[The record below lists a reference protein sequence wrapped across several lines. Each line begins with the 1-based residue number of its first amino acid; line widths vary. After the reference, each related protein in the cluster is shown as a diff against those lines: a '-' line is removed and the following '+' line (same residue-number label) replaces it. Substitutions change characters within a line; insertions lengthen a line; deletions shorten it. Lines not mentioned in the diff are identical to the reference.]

1 MSMFGMF
8 GSKSSGGGGA
18 AGGRSPPDDEDEEM
32 VDDEQYDEQY
42 DYGEEEEDLGD
53 EERTTVIAD
62 FDPSALER
70 GAKALKQIDKS
81 ENSKMALQLAMAQ
94 ERTKQEKARLRAHE
108 LEAHNL
114 QRREEVARQEHQLKS
129 QSEQEKQQQ
138 WKERFNAE
146 TKQKEQMQQ
155 RALQEKRQTN
165 EEWLK
170 QQKALFD
177 EQQKL
182 KRETEKAI
190 EEEKRR
196 TMDYQAKLDRDTVK
210 IRAKAE
216 SEGEIKRERENED
229 VKLRMMKGKM
239 TEERETKMQLRMENL
254 KYYAEFAK
262 GVRDVITDPVK
273 LPLLVG
279 GVSGMAL
286 GIYGARMATGVIGKY
301 IESHIGKPV
310 LVRDTSRIG
319 WHDYTPGR
327 LWSRL
332 TDPSKGKKENWLEG
346 VILAPSI
353 SNKIEFIGRS
363 TEKVRENKAPYR
375 HLLIHG
381 PPGTGKTLFART
393 LAQNS
398 GLDYAVVTGGDF
410 APLGSTAVTE
420 LHKVFDWAERSRK
433 GTILFIDEADA
444 FLRKGRGD
452 KNSMSEDMRN
462 ALSAFLYRTGTETT
476 KFMVVL
482 ATNLPGTLD
491 NAVLDRV
498 DEVVHFPLPELE
510 ERERMLKHYFEVYI
524 KNPTV
529 GTTIVTKGFNEDPK
543 LWSRLATKTQ
553 GFSGRQI
560 AKYLIHVQAT
570 VYGGMEK
577 SLTPALMEQILV
589 AHLATRLA
597 PELGVQELDI
607 QVS

>member
-1 MSMFGMF
+1 MFGMF
-8 GSKSSGGGGA
+8 GSKSGGA
-18 AGGRSPPDDEDEEM
+18 AGGRPPPDGDDVDDEIVDNEGWGDEEFGEDNYGDDEDELEPS
-32 VDDEQYDEQY
+32 D
-42 DYGEEEEDLGD
+42 
-53 EERTTVIAD
+53 RTQVIAD
-62 FDPSALER
+62 FDPTALER
-70 GAKALKQIDKS
+70 GAKALKQIDRS
-81 ENSKMALQLAMAQ
+81 ENSKMALKLAMAQ
-94 ERTKQEKARLRAHE
+94 ERTKQENARLRAHE
-108 LEAHNL
+108 LEAMNL
-114 QRREEVARQEHQLKS
+114 QRREEVARQEHELKRK
-129 QSEQEKQQQ
+129 SENDRQQQ

-146 TKQKEQMQQ
+146 TKHKEQLQQ
-155 RALQEKRQTN
+155 KALQEKRQTN

-170 QQKALFD
+170 QQRALFD

-182 KRETEKAI
+182 KKETEKAI

-196 TMDYQAKLDRDTVK
+196 TMDYQAKLDRETVK
-210 IRAKAE
+210 IRAEAE
-216 SEGEIKRERENED
+216 SQGEIQRERQNED
-229 VKLRMMKGKM
+229 VRLRMMKSRM
-239 TEERETKMQLRMENL
+239 TEERETKMQLRLENL

-301 IESHIGKPV
+301 IEAHIGKPV
-310 LVRDTSRIG
+310 LVRDTSRMG
-319 WHDYTPGR
+319 WHDYTPWR
-327 LWSRL
+327 LMSRL
-332 TDPSKGKKENWLEG
+332 TDPTKGKKENWLEG
-346 VILAPSI
+346 VILAPSLT
-353 SNKIEFIGRS
+353 NKIEFIGRS
-363 TEKVRENKAPYR
+363 TEKTRENKAPYR

-393 LAQNS
+393 LAENS
-398 GLDYAVVTGGDF
+398 GLDYAIVTGGDF
-410 APLGSTAVTE
+410 APLGSNAVTE

-498 DEVVHFPLPELE
+498 DEVVQFPLPGLE
-510 ERERMLKHYFEVYI
+510 ERERMLRHYFDVYI
-524 KNPTV
+524 ENPIV
-529 GTTIVTKGFNEDPK
+529 GSKIATKGFNEDPR
-543 LWSRLATKTQ
+543 LWGRLASKTD

-577 SLTPALMEQILV
+577 NLTPALMEQILV

-597 PELGVQELDI
+597 PELGIDI
-607 QVS
+607 S

>member
-1 MSMFGMF
+1 MFGMF
-8 GSKSSGGGGA
+8 GSKSGGA
-18 AGGRSPPDDEDEEM
+18 AGGRPPPDDD
-32 VDDEQYDEQY
+32 DDEVNIENEGYDDEGDY
-42 DYGEEEEDLGD
+42 DYGDDDDD
-53 EERTTVIAD
+53 ELEPADRTQVIAD

-70 GAKALKQIDKS
+70 GAKALKQIDRS
-81 ENSKMALQLAMAQ
+81 ENSKMALKLAMEQ
-94 ERTKQEKARLRAHE
+94 ERTKQENARLRAHE
-108 LEAHNL
+108 MEAMNL
-114 QRREEVARQEHQLKS
+114 QRREEVARQEHELKRK
-129 QSEQEKQQQ
+129 SENDRQQQ

-146 TKQKEQMQQ
+146 TKHKEQLQQ
-155 RALQEKRQTN
+155 KALQEKRQTN

-182 KRETEKAI
+182 KKETEKAI

-196 TMDYQAKLDRDTVK
+196 TMDYQAKLDRETVK
-210 IRAKAE
+210 IRADAE
-216 SEGEIKRERENED
+216 SQGEMKRERQNED
-229 VKLRMMKGKM
+229 VRLRMMKSKM

-262 GVRDVITDPVK
+262 GIRDVITDPVK

-301 IESHIGKPV
+301 IEAHIGKPV
-310 LVRDTSRIG
+310 LVRDTSRMG
-319 WHDYTPGR
+319 WHDYTPWR
-327 LWSRL
+327 LISRL
-332 TDPSKGKKENWLEG
+332 TDPTKGKKENWLQG
-346 VILAPSI
+346 VILAPSLT
-353 SNKIEFIGRS
+353 NKIEFIGRS
-363 TEKVRENKAPYR
+363 TEKTRENKAPYR

-393 LAQNS
+393 LAENS
-398 GLDYAVVTGGDF
+398 GLDYAIVTGGDF

-498 DEVVHFPLPELE
+498 DEVVQFPLPGLE
-510 ERERMLKHYFEVYI
+510 ERERMLKHYFDVYI
-524 KNPTV
+524 ANPTV
-529 GTTIVTKGFNEDPK
+529 GSTIVTKGFNEDPK
-543 LWSRLATKTQ
+543 LWGRLAAKTD

-577 SLTPALMEQILV
+577 NLTPALMEQILV

-597 PELGVQELDI
+597 PELGIDI
-607 QVS
+607 S

>member
-1 MSMFGMF
+1 MFGMF
-8 GSKSSGGGGA
+8 GSKSGGA
-18 AGGRSPPDDEDEEM
+18 AGGRPPPDDGDVDDEVGDNEQWEDEEFAEDDYVDDEDEL
-32 VDDEQYDEQY
+32 DASD
-42 DYGEEEEDLGD
+42 
-53 EERTTVIAD
+53 RTQVIAD

-70 GAKALKQIDKS
+70 GAKALKQIDRS
-81 ENSKMALQLAMAQ
+81 ENSKMALKLAMAQ

-108 LEAHNL
+108 MEAMNL
-114 QRREEVARQEHQLKS
+114 QRREEVARQEHELKRK
-129 QSEQEKQQQ
+129 SENDRQQQ

-146 TKQKEQMQQ
+146 TKHKEQLQQ
-155 RALQEKRQTN
+155 KALQEKRQTN

-170 QQKALFD
+170 QQRALFD

-182 KRETEKAI
+182 KKDTEKAI

-196 TMDYQAKLDRDTVK
+196 TMDYQAKLDRETVK
-210 IRAKAE
+210 IRAEAE
-216 SEGEIKRERENED
+216 SQGEIQRERQNED
-229 VKLRMMKGKM
+229 VRLRMMKSRL

-279 GVSGMAL
+279 GVTGMAL
-286 GIYGARMATGVIGKY
+286 GIYGARMSTGVIGKY
-301 IESHIGKPV
+301 IEAHIGKPV
-310 LVRDTSRIG
+310 LVRDTSRLG
-319 WHDYTPGR
+319 WHDYTPWR
-327 LWSRL
+327 LMSRL
-332 TDPSKGKKENWLEG
+332 TDPTKGKKENWLEG
-346 VILAPSI
+346 VILAPSLT
-353 SNKIEFIGRS
+353 NKIEFIGRS
-363 TEKVRENKAPYR
+363 TEKTRENKAPYR

-393 LAQNS
+393 LAENS
-398 GLDYAVVTGGDF
+398 GLDYAIVTGGDF

-498 DEVVHFPLPELE
+498 DEVVQFPLPGLE
-510 ERERMLKHYFEVYI
+510 ERERMLKHYFDVYI
-524 KNPTV
+524 ENPTV
-529 GTTIVTKGFNEDPK
+529 GSTIVTKGFNEDPK
-543 LWSRLATKTQ
+543 LWGRLAAKTN

-577 SLTPALMEQILV
+577 NLTPALMEQILV

-597 PELGVQELDI
+597 PELGIDI
-607 QVS
+607 S

>member
-1 MSMFGMF
+1 MSIFGNF
-8 GSKSSGGGGA
+8 GSRSGGAVGGT
-18 AGGRSPPDDEDEEM
+18 PPLDDDDADDVNVGNEGYDGEEYS
-32 VDDEQYDEQY
+32 DY
-42 DYGEEEEDLGD
+42 DYGDDD
-53 EERTTVIAD
+53 EELEPSDKTQVIAD
-62 FDPSALER
+62 FDPTALER
-70 GAKALKQIDKS
+70 GAKALKQIDRS
-81 ENSKMALQLAMAQ
+81 ENSKMALKLAMEQ
-94 ERTKQEKARLRAHE
+94 ERTKQENARLRAHE
-108 LEAHNL
+108 MEAMNL
-114 QRREEVARQEHQLKS
+114 QRREEVARQEHELKRK
-129 QSEQEKQQQ
+129 SENDRQQQ

-146 TKQKEQMQQ
+146 TKHKEQMQQ
-155 RALQEKRQTN
+155 KALQEKRATN

-182 KRETEKAI
+182 KKETEKAI

-196 TMDYQAKLDRDTVK
+196 TMDYQAKLDRETVK

-216 SEGEIKRERENED
+216 SQGEIQRERQNED
-229 VKLRMMKGKM
+229 VRLRMMKSKM
-239 TEERETKMQLRMENL
+239 TEERETQMQLRMENL

-301 IESHIGKPV
+301 IEAHIGKPV
-310 LVRDTSRIG
+310 LVRDTSRMG
-319 WHDYTPGR
+319 WHDYTPWR
-327 LWSRL
+327 IISRL
-332 TDPSKGKKENWLEG
+332 TDPTKGKKENWLQG
-346 VILAPSI
+346 VILAPSLT
-353 SNKIEFIGRS
+353 NKIEFIGRS
-363 TEKVRENKAPYR
+363 TEKTRENKAPYR

-393 LAQNS
+393 LAENS
-398 GLDYAVVTGGDF
+398 GLDYAIVTGGDF

-498 DEVVHFPLPELE
+498 DEVVQFPLPGLE
-510 ERERMLKHYFEVYI
+510 ERERMLKHYFDVYI
-524 KNPTV
+524 ENPLV
-529 GTTIVTKGFNEDPK
+529 GSTIPTKGFNEDPK
-543 LWSRLATKTQ
+543 LWGRLAAKTD

-577 SLTPALMEQILV
+577 NLTPALMEQILV

-597 PELGVQELDI
+597 PELGIDI
-607 QVS
+607 S